1 MNLEKINEELEPKIP
16 ELITPTRKYG
26 VMGIALGYE
35 LHARLK
41 KYTIQKGFSMSK
53 LIKILVKNYLDEM
66 EFEEEE
72 QNEIDKNVKLNRELY
87 LQNQK
92 ANPDDTI

>member
-1 MNLEKINEELEPKIP
+1 MNPNGY
-16 ELITPTRKYG
+16 PTRKYG

-66 EFEEEE
+66 E
-72 QNEIDKNVKLNRELY
+72 IK
-87 LQNQK
+87 
-92 ANPDDTI
+92 

>member
-1 MNLEKINEELEPKIP
+1 MDLKKINEQLAPKIS
-16 ELITPTRKYG
+16 EYINPTKKYG
-26 VMGIALGYE
+26 VMGLCLGYE

-66 EFEEEE
+66 KIKWE
-72 QNEIDKNVKLNRELY
+72 K
-87 LQNQK
+87 
-92 ANPDDTI
+92 